1 MNQTATIAT
10 LQGPPATTGQELRQL
25 VRDALESDPS
35 LSQQRIARE
44 IGTGVSSATLSQWL
58 NGNYQGDNAKIESR
72 VRSWHDTYQDRRARA
87 GLPEAPAFFETTTT
101 ERIES
106 CLRYAQLGQD
116 MAVIYGPAGV
126 SKSTTCAQYCT
137 LAPGVYMAT
146 MTPATS
152 SVLACLRTI
161 ADALG
166 IRDLP
171 NSAAG
176 LQGVIVQ
183 KLRGSMGCL
192 IVDEAQHLSIQ
203 ALDQV
208 RSIHDATLIGV
219 VLVGNEY
226 VYNRMTGG
234 TRAPYLDRLYS
245 RIGKRLSLRGPG
257 DADVDALIAAWKITD
272 PGCRTH
278 IREIVRRPGALRSV
292 TKVLRLASSFA
303 AAHER
308 PMTAADVLAATREL
322 GVLE

>member
-1 MNQTATIAT
+1 MNQTATITT
-10 LQGPPATTGQELRQL
+10 LQTPPDPSSPDLRQL
-25 VRDALESDPS
+25 IRDALETDPA

-58 NGNYQGDNAKIESR
+58 NGNYQGDNAKIELR
-72 VRSWHDTYQDRRARA
+72 VRSWYDTYQERRARA
-87 GLPEAPAFFETTTT
+87 GLPDAPAFFETPNT

-106 CLRYAQLGQD
+106 CLRYAQLAQD

-126 SKSTTCAQYCT
+126 SKSATCAQYCT

-152 SVLACLRTI
+152 TVLSCLRAI
-161 ADALG
+161 AAALG

-171 NSAAG
+171 NTASL
-176 LQGVIVQ
+176 LQDVIVQ
-183 KLRGSMGCL
+183 KLRGSAGCL
-192 IVDEAQHLSIQ
+192 IVDEAQHLCVQ
-203 ALDQV
+203 ALDMV
-208 RSIHDATLIGV
+208 RSIHDATLVGV

-245 RIGKRLSLRGPG
+245 RIGKRLALRAPS

-272 PGCRTH
+272 TGCRAH
-278 IREIVRRPGALRSV
+278 IREIARRPGALRSA
-292 TKVLRLASSFA
+292 TKVLRLAASFA
-303 AAHER
+303 AAQER
-308 PMTAADVLAATREL
+308 SMTAADVQTATREL
-322 GVLE
+322 GAME